1 MTQEN
6 VEIVRRFID
15 KYNEIGEPAWAAMD
29 PDVVWVID
37 PGAFLAGTYRGHDGV
52 RTLFRRLAE
61 VFGTFRLE
69 VDEFF
74 DAGDCVV
81 ALGRFRVIGAQSGAT
96 GTQQIGVVV
105 RLDAGKIVA
114 YTSYLRR
121 REALEAAGLR
131 E

>member
-61 VFGTFRLE
+61 VFGQFRLE

-81 ALGRFRVIGAQSGAT
+81 ALGRFRVSGAQSGAT

-105 RLDAGKIVA
+105 RLDAGKSS